1 MDGTGTG
8 FEEYSGDVGE
18 RGEVK
23 HESWLTRTERDD
35 ARERDDI
42 IAWSSRIGK
51 STLDD
56 CR

>member
-1 MDGTGTG
+1 VDGTGTG